1 MMSSGAD
8 IPVGDVFAV
17 PTVLKEA
24 EDGVSHIPS
33 NDSTRCSELGTN
45 PTPESEPSFSET
57 LNPSIC
63 TNELMLN
70 PPSSLA
76 SIKRSAYAL
85 PAASLTFKDLTFSL
99 PAAPAKRQSSSS
111 EAQDSTRSRL
121 ILAPCSGHF
130 EAGSLVAVMGP
141 SGCGKTTLLD
151 MLAAKKSGKYG
162 GEVFVNG
169 QPRDKLFRRIAAY
182 VSQEDTMPPHW
193 TVEEAIEFNATL
205 KRQPKR
211 AHSSVKDWVDTLLG
225 AFDLRTVAKSMI
237 GSTESRGISG
247 GQRRRTTLARGVAA
261 CPSLLFCDEPTS
273 GLSATDAETCVKALR
288 IVTKRLGITCLVVIH
303 QPRYEVTN
311 LFDTLV
317 LLTSN
322 PGRMAYFGSMGG
334 AEMFW
339 SKCGYPVHQHMNP
352 TDHFLD
358 LLTPNMPQDQSSL
371 LVTSFNE
378 QLKPQLENQ
387 IDAVLQ
393 EPAKS
398 VAEMLAEGD
407 SHSSGPYAVPF
418 RTQLATLLR
427 RKYLLATR
435 DFRALGLPLIIPVI
449 QGTIIGYMF
458 IGVGQKDVMLKQIMF
473 SFCLITMLC
482 LTGLLTLVV
491 LITER
496 NLMKH
501 ETSEALYSESASAL
515 ASFMIDVPLSLLGSF
530 LNVSI
535 MTAFGQLETDIL
547 LTVVGWS
554 LLLFLFYDSMFALI
568 GAVAKDTRQAQVI
581 VMPFVSL
588 FMLFNGFV
596 VSKADAPK
604 PLLWIFYI
612 SPNQY
617 AMQAIIV
624 RLADHFPITGPAF
637 VKEFGYSDEN
647 NGTGIVVLCTM
658 IVLLRVG
665 QQLALRYMNNV
676 KR

>member
-99 PAAPAKRQSSSS
+99 PSSK
-111 EAQDSTRSRL
+111 EGDFRL
-121 ILAPCSGHF
+121 ILAPASGHF
-130 EAGSLVAVMGP
+130 EAGELVAIMGP

-169 QPRDKLFRRIAAY
+169 RPRDWLFRRIAAY
-182 VSQEDTMPPHW
+182 VSQEDVMPPHW
-193 TVEEAIEFNATL
+193 TVQEAIEFNATL

-211 AHSSVKDWVDTLLG
+211 AHCSLKGWVETLIG
-225 AFDLRTVAKSMI
+225 AFDLQSVANSRI
-237 GSTESRGISG
+237 GSTEARGISG

-303 QPRYEVTN
+303 QPRYEVTT

-322 PGRMAYFGSMGG
+322 PGRMAYFGSTSG
-334 AEMFW
+334 ALLFW
-339 SKCGYPVHQHMNP
+339 SKCGFPVPEHMNP
-352 TDHFLD
+352 TDHYLD
-358 LLTPNMPQDQSSL
+358 LLTPNTQQDESAK
-371 LVTSFNE
+371 LVSAFNE
-378 QLKPQLENQ
+378 QIKPQLQNQ
-387 IDAVLQ
+387 IDVAMM
-393 EPAKS
+393 EPGES
-398 VAEMLAEGD
+398 VVEMLAGGGNTR
-407 SHSSGPYAVPF
+407 GPYSVPF
-418 RTQLATLLR
+418 GTQLVTLLR
-427 RKYLLATR
+427 RKFLLASR
-435 DFRALGLPLIIPVI
+435 DFRALGLPLLMPVI
-449 QGTIIGYMF
+449 QGTLIGYMF
-458 IGVGQKDVMLKQIMF
+458 TGVGQKDDMLKQIMF
-473 SFCLITMLC
+473 SFCLVTMLC
-482 LTGLLTLVV
+482 LAGLLTLVV
-491 LITER
+491 LITDR
-496 NLMKH
+496 TQMKH

-596 VSKADAPK
+596 VAKADAPK

-624 RLADHFPITGPAF
+624 RLAEHFPLSGPAF
-637 VKEFGYSDEN
+637 VEEFGYSDDN
-647 NGTGIVVLCTM
+647 NGIGICVLCSM
-658 IVLLRVG
+658 IILLRVG
-665 QQLALRYMNNV
+665 QQVALRYMNNV
-676 KR
+676 QR

>member
-99 PAAPAKRQSSSS
+99 PSSK
-111 EAQDSTRSRL
+111 EGDFRL
-121 ILAPCSGHF
+121 ILAPASGHF
-130 EAGSLVAVMGP
+130 EAGELVAIMGP

-169 QPRDKLFRRIAAY
+169 RPRDWLFRRIAAY
-182 VSQEDTMPPHW
+182 VSQEDVMPPHW
-193 TVEEAIEFNATL
+193 TVQEAIEFNATL

-211 AHSSVKDWVDTLLG
+211 AHCSLKGWVETLIG
-225 AFDLRTVAKSMI
+225 AFDLQSVANSRI
-237 GSTESRGISG
+237 GSTEARGISG

-273 GLSATDAETCVKALR
+273 GLSATDAATCVKALR
-288 IVTKRLGITCLVVIH
+288 IMTKRLGITCLVVIH
-303 QPRYEVTN
+303 QPRYEVTT

-322 PGRMAYFGSMGG
+322 PGRMAYLGPTSG
-334 AEMFW
+334 ALQFW
-339 SKCGYPVHQHMNP
+339 SKCGLPSPPNMNP
-352 TDHFLD
+352 TDHYLD
-358 LLTPNMPQDQSSL
+358 LLTPNLAQDQSAM
-371 LVTSFNE
+371 LVSAFNE
-378 QLKPQLENQ
+378 QIKPQLERQ
-387 IDAVLQ
+387 IDNVMQ
-393 EPAKS
+393 EPGET
-398 VAEMLAEGD
+398 VVEMLSE
-407 SHSSGPYAVPF
+407 SGYLCTRAYSVPF

-427 RKYLLATR
+427 RKMLLASR
-435 DFRALGLPLIIPVI
+435 DVRAVGLPLIMPVI
-449 QGTIIGYMF
+449 QGTLVGYMF
-458 IGVGQKDVMLKQIMF
+458 TGVGQKDDMLKQIMF
-473 SFCLITMLC
+473 SFCLVTMLC
-482 LTGLLTLVV
+482 LAGLLTLVV
-491 LITER
+491 LITDR
-496 NLMKH
+496 IQMKH
-501 ETSEALYSESASAL
+501 EASEALYCEGASSL
-515 ASFMIDVPLSLLGSF
+515 ASFMVDVPLSLLGAF

-535 MTAFGQLETDIL
+535 MTAFGGLELDIL
-547 LTVVGWS
+547 RTVVCWS
-554 LLLFLFYDSMFALI
+554 LLLFMFYDSMFAII
-568 GAVAKDTRQAQVI
+568 GAIAKDTRQAQVI

-604 PLLWIFYI
+604 PLMWIFWI

-624 RLADHFPITGPAF
+624 RLADHFPLAGPAF
-637 VKEFGYSDEN
+637 LEEFGYSDDG
-647 NGTGIVVLCTM
+647 NGTGIVVLCVM
-658 IVLLRVG
+658 ILLLRIG

-676 KR
+676 QR